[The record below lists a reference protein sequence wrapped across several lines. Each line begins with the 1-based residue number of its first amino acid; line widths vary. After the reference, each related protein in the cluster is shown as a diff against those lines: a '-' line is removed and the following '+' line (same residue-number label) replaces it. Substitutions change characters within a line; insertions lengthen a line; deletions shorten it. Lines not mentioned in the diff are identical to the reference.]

1 MTRSG
6 RKKKKYAKTIRF
18 IILIDSDRNFIAMK
32 YFLEALGA
40 FFTIVQKITLA
51 IASLFHDGLN
61 VNSSHGIDHIRYF
74 SDYR

>member
-18 IILIDSDRNFIAMK
+18 II